1 MKKIQITLDDRN
13 RVTGWCEVG
22 SIEGG
27 MEVTVPDDFDMEL
40 LNHSVYE
47 NGTFT
52 AYEPEPIVEL
62 PTPDERLKALES
74 AMLAMMSGGIHNV

>member
-27 MEVTVPDDFDMEL
+27 VEVTVSDDFEMEV

-47 NGTFT
+47 DGIFME
-52 AYEPEPIVEL
+52 YEPEPIEEL
-62 PTPDERLKALES
+62 PTPEERLKALES
-74 AMLAMMSGGIHNV
+74 AMLAMMTGGIRNV